1 MSDNEITANSSETL
15 ERGVQILRDF
25 VKILPS
31 NPGIYRMISQKQ
43 EVLYIGKAKNLKKR
57 VVSYCNVQKLP
68 NRLQRMVAE
77 LHSVEIVITH
87 TEIEALLLESNLI
100 KKLQPRYN
108 VLLKDDKSFPY
119 ILLTK
124 DHSYSRIAKHR
135 GPQVIK
141 GSYYGP
147 FASIVAVDETIL
159 TLQKLFQIRN
169 CNDNYFANRTRP
181 CLQYHIKRCTAPC
194 VGKITHT
201 EYKEAVDQAE
211 DFLLGKAGIV
221 QEQLAEKMTQASEA
235 LEFEKAASYRDRIQL
250 LTQIQSRQ
258 RINVSG
264 IKDAD
269 VVALAQLGGKTCVQI
284 FFFRYGRNF
293 GTESFMLAHTSEET
307 PEASLTAFLTQFY
320 EERIPAPVVLMN
332 YEPEELG
339 LIKEAF
345 KEKHKQ
351 TTVWEIP
358 KLGLKKDLIDHAFSN
373 AKASLERKQS
383 ESASVAKIFNQI
395 TELFE
400 LSKVPERIEIYD
412 NSHIQGKDAYGVMVV
427 ANQQGFDKKS
437 YRKFAIQTLEG
448 KGDDYGMM
456 REVMKRRFAHKEEW
470 VVPDLLLIDGGE
482 GQLSTVLTCLQEME
496 LDLPVVAI
504 AKGPERNAGKERF
517 FMPGKDPL
525 SLPENSPVLHFL
537 QRLRDEAHRFAIG
550 THRSK
555 RQRKIGQSL
564 LDSIP
569 GIGALRKK
577 KLLQYFGS
585 AQGVARAG
593 LSDLQLVEGI
603 NKSIALKIYQHFHD
617 Q

>member
-1 MSDNEITANSSETL
+1 MSDSEIPFNLSETL
-15 ERGVQILRDF
+15 ERGVEILRNF
-25 VKILPS
+25 VKTLPS
-31 NPGIYRMISQKQ
+31 SPGVYRMLGQKQ
-43 EVLYIGKAKNLKKR
+43 EVLYVGKAKNLKKR
-57 VVSYCNVQKLP
+57 VVSYCHIQKLP

-77 LHSVEIVITH
+77 LSSLEIVITH

-124 DHSYSRIAKHR
+124 DHSYSRIVKHR
-135 GPQVIK
+135 GPQTIK

-147 FASIVAVDETIL
+147 FASIVAVDETVL
-159 TLQKLFQIRN
+159 TLQKIFQIRN

-194 VGKITHT
+194 VGKISGT
-201 EYKEAVDQAE
+201 EYKDAVNQAE
-211 DFLLGKAGIV
+211 DFLLGKAGLV
-221 QEQLAEKMTQASEA
+221 QQQLAEKMTEASEA
-235 LEFEKAASYRDRIQL
+235 LEFEKAASYRDRIHL

-258 RINVSG
+258 RINISG
-264 IKDAD
+264 MKDAD
-269 VVALAQLGGKTCVQI
+269 VIALAQLGGKTCVQI

-307 PEASLTAFLTQFY
+307 PEVGMAAFLTQFY
-320 EERIPAPVVLMN
+320 EERVPAPVVLMN
-332 YEPEELG
+332 YRPEEMN
-339 LIKEAF
+339 LIKDAF
-345 KEKHKQ
+345 KGKHKQ
-351 TTVWEIP
+351 TTAWEVP
-358 KLGLKKDLIDHAFSN
+358 KLGLKKELIDHAFAN
-373 AKASLERKQS
+373 AKASLERKQT

-395 TELFE
+395 TEIFE

-437 YRKFAIQTLEG
+437 YRKFSIKTLGE

-456 REVMKRRFAHKEEW
+456 REVMNRRFAHKEEW
-470 VVPDLLLIDGGE
+470 VLPDLLLIDGGE
-482 GQLSTVLTCLQEME
+482 GQLSTVLACLQKME
-496 LDLPVVAI
+496 LELPVVAI
-504 AKGPERNAGKERF
+504 AKGPDRNAGKERF
-517 FMPGKDPL
+517 FMPGKDPI

-555 RQRKIGQSL
+555 RQRKIGQSQ

-585 AQGVARAG
+585 AQGVAHAG
-593 LSDLQLVEGI
+593 LADLQLVEGI
-603 NKSIALKIYQHFHD
+603 NKAVALKIYQHFHE

>member
-1 MSDNEITANSSETL
+1 MLDNEILSNLSEPL
-15 ERGVQILRDF
+15 EKGAEILRNF
-25 VKILPS
+25 VKTLPS
-31 NPGIYRMISQKQ
+31 SPGIYRMLNQNQ

-57 VVSYCNVQKLP
+57 VISYCHIQKLP

-77 LHSVEIVITH
+77 LHNVEVVITH

-124 DHSYSRIAKHR
+124 DHSYSRIVKHR
-135 GPQVIK
+135 GPQAIK

-147 FASIVAVDETIL
+147 FASIIAVDETIL

-169 CNDNYFANRTRP
+169 CNDNYFAARTRP

-194 VGKITHT
+194 VGKISHT
-201 EYKEAVDQAE
+201 EYGEAVNQAE
-211 DFLLGKAGIV
+211 DFLLGKAGLV
-221 QEQLAEKMTQASEA
+221 QEQLAEKMTEASEA

-250 LTQIQSRQ
+250 LTKIQSRQ

-269 VVALAQLGGKTCVQI
+269 VVALAQLSGKTCVQI

-307 PEASLTAFLTQFY
+307 PEASMSAFLTQFY
-320 EERIPAPVVLMN
+320 AERIPAPVVLMN
-332 YEPEELG
+332 HEPEELQ
-339 LIKEAF
+339 LIKDAF
-345 KEKHKQ
+345 KEKHMQ
-351 TTVWEIP
+351 TTAWEVP
-358 KLGLKKDLIDHAFSN
+358 KLGLKKELIDHAFSN

-383 ESASVAKIFNQI
+383 ESASVMKIFNQI
-395 TELFE
+395 AELFE
-400 LSKVPERIEIYD
+400 LSKVPTRIEIYD
-412 NSHIQGKDAYGVMVV
+412 NSHIQGTDAYGVMVV

-470 VVPDLLLIDGGE
+470 VLPDLLLIDGGE

-517 FMPGKDPL
+517 FMPGKDPIT
-525 SLPENSPVLHFL
+525 LPENSPILHFL

-550 THRSK
+550 THRNK
-555 RQRKIGQSL
+555 RQKKIGQSQ
-564 LDSIP
+564 LDNIP
-569 GIGALRKK
+569 GIGSLRKK

-585 AQGVARAG
+585 VQGVAQAG
-593 LSDLQLVEGI
+593 LTDLQLVEGV
-603 NKSIALKIYQHFHD
+603 NKSVALKIYQYFHE

>member
-1 MSDNEITANSSETL
+1 MSDNEITTSLSETL
-15 ERGVQILRDF
+15 ARGVDILRDF
-25 VKILPS
+25 VKTLPFS
-31 NPGIYRMISQKQ
+31 PGVYRMLNHKQ
-43 EVLYIGKAKNLKKR
+43 EVLYVGKAKNLKKR
-57 VVSYCNVQKLP
+57 VTSYCQVQKLP
-68 NRLQRMVAE
+68 NRLQRMVSE
-77 LHSVEIVITH
+77 LDSLEIVITH
-87 TEIEALLLESNLI
+87 TETEALLLESNLI

-124 DHSYSRIAKHR
+124 DHSYSRIVKHR
-135 GPQVIK
+135 GPQTIK

-147 FASIVAVDETIL
+147 FASIMAVDETIL
-159 TLQKLFQIRN
+159 TLQRIFQIRN

-181 CLQYHIKRCTAPC
+181 CLQYHIKRCSAPC
-194 VGKITHT
+194 VKKISQA
-201 EYKEAVDQAE
+201 EYAEAVKQAE
-211 DFLLGKAGIV
+211 DFLLGKAGLV
-221 QEQLAEKMTQASEA
+221 QQQLADKMTEASEA
-235 LEFEKAASYRDRIQL
+235 LEFEKAAGYRDRIHL

-258 RINVSG
+258 RINISG

-269 VVALAQLGGKTCVQI
+269 VIALAQLGGKTCVQI

-293 GTESFMLAHTSEET
+293 GTESFMLSHTSEET
-307 PEASLTAFLTQFY
+307 PTASMAAFLTQFY
-320 EERIPAPVVLMN
+320 QERNPAPVVLMN
-332 YEPEELG
+332 YEPQDLK
-339 LIKEAF
+339 LIKNALR
-345 KEKHKQ
+345 EKYGQ
-351 TTVWEIP
+351 ATTWEIP
-358 KLGLKKDLIDHAFSN
+358 RLGLKKELIDHAFSN
-373 AKASLERKQS
+373 AKATLERKQS
-383 ESASVAKIFNQI
+383 ETASVVKIFDQI

-400 LSKVPERIEIYD
+400 LSKIPERIEIYD

-437 YRKFAIQTLEG
+437 YRKFAIQTLAG

-456 REVMKRRFAHKEEW
+456 REVMNRRFAHKEEW
-470 VVPDLLLIDGGE
+470 VMPDLLLIDGGE
-482 GQLSTVLTCLQEME
+482 GQLSTVLSCLQEMKLE
-496 LDLPVVAI
+496 LPVVAI

-517 FMPGKDPL
+517 FMPGKDPITL
-525 SLPENSPVLHFL
+525 SENSPVLHFL

-555 RQRKIGQSL
+555 REKKLGQSI

-585 AQGVARAG
+585 AQGVAKAG
-593 LSDLQLVEGI
+593 LADLQLVDGI
-603 NKSIALKIYQHFHD
+603 NKSVALKIYQHFHE

>member
-1 MSDNEITANSSETL
+1 MSDNEITENLSETL
-15 ERGVQILRDF
+15 ERGAEVLRNF
-25 VKILPS
+25 VKTLPS
-31 NPGIYRMISQKQ
+31 NPGIYRMLNQKQ
-43 EVLYIGKAKNLKKR
+43 EVLYIGKAKSLKKR
-57 VVSYCNVQKLP
+57 VVSYCNIQKLP
-68 NRLQRMVAE
+68 NRLQRMIAE
-77 LHSVEIVITH
+77 LHTVEIVITH

-124 DHSYSRIAKHR
+124 DHSYSRIVKHR
-135 GPQVIK
+135 GPQVTK

-169 CNDNYFANRTRP
+169 CNDTYFSNRTRP

-194 VGKITHT
+194 VGKISHT
-201 EYKEAVDQAE
+201 EYKEAINQAE
-211 DFLLGKAGIV
+211 DFLSGKAGLV
-221 QEQLAEKMTQASEA
+221 QEQLAKKMEEASEA
-235 LEFEKAASYRDRIQL
+235 LEFEKAVSYRDRIQL
-250 LTQIQSRQ
+250 LTRIQSRQ

-269 VVALAQLGGKTCVQI
+269 VIALAQLGGKTCVQI

-293 GTESFMLAHTSEET
+293 GTESFMLSHTAEET
-307 PEASLTAFLTQFY
+307 PEASLSAFLTQFY
-320 EERIPAPVVLMN
+320 EERPTAPVVLMN
-332 YEPEELG
+332 YQPDELT

-345 KEKHKQ
+345 KEKHRQ
-351 TTVWEIP
+351 TTTWEVS
-358 KLGLKKDLIDHAFSN
+358 KLGLKKELVDHAFSN

-383 ESASVAKIFNQI
+383 ESASVIKIFNQL
-395 TELFE
+395 TELFD
-400 LSKVPERIEIYD
+400 LPKTPERIEIYD

-470 VVPDLLLIDGGE
+470 VLPDLLLIDGGE

-496 LDLPVVAI
+496 LELPVVAI

-517 FMPGKDPL
+517 FMPGKDPI
-525 SLPENSPVLHFL
+525 SLPENSSALHFL

-550 THRSK
+550 AHRSK
-555 RQRKIGQSL
+555 RQKKIGQSQ

-569 GIGALRKK
+569 GIGALRKR

-585 AQGVARAG
+585 AQGVAHAG

-603 NKSIALKIYQHFHD
+603 SKAIALKIYQHFHD

>member
-1 MSDNEITANSSETL
+1 MSDNKITANLSETL
-15 ERGVQILRDF
+15 QQGVEILRNF

-31 NPGIYRMISQKQ
+31 KPGIYRMLSQKQ

-57 VVSYCNVQKLP
+57 VVSYCNIQKLP

-87 TEIEALLLESNLI
+87 TEIEALLLESNLV

-108 VLLKDDKSFPY
+108 ILLKDDKSFPY

-124 DHSYSRIAKHR
+124 DHSYSRIVKHR
-135 GPQVIK
+135 GPQMIK

-147 FASIVAVDETIL
+147 FASIIAVDETIL
-159 TLQKLFQIRN
+159 TLQKIFQIRN

-194 VGKITHT
+194 VGKISHI
-201 EYKEAVDQAE
+201 EYKEAVDHAE
-211 DFLLGKAGIV
+211 DFLSGKAGVV
-221 QEQLAEKMTQASEA
+221 QERLAEKMTQASEA

-250 LTQIQSRQ
+250 LTRIQSRQ

-269 VVALAQLGGKTCVQI
+269 VIALAQLSGKTCVQI

-293 GTESFMLAHTSEET
+293 GTESFMLSHTAEET
-307 PEASLTAFLTQFY
+307 PEASLSAFLAQFY
-320 EERIPAPVVLMN
+320 EERVPAPVVLMN
-332 YEPEELG
+332 YQPDELD
-339 LIKEAF
+339 LIKAAF

-351 TTVWEIP
+351 TTAWEVP
-358 KLGLKKDLIDHAFSN
+358 KLGLKKELIDHAFSN

-383 ESASVAKIFNQI
+383 ESASVTKIFNHL
-395 TELFE
+395 TELFD
-400 LSKVPERIEIYD
+400 LPKIPERIEIYD

-437 YRKFAIQTLEG
+437 YRKFAIKTLEG

-517 FMPGKDPL
+517 FMPGKDPI

-555 RQRKIGQSL
+555 RQKKIGQSQ

-585 AQGVARAG
+585 AQGVAHAG

-603 NKSIALKIYQHFHD
+603 SKAIALKIYQHFHD